1 MRKTKMFVFGAALA
15 CAALLPT
22 VAEAA
27 STWH

>member
-1 MRKTKMFVFGAALA
+1 MRKTKAFIFGAALT